1 MFEDEIVDY
10 SIYEIAFTERQMA
23 IITGQ
28 EVEDLTVK
36 EVKQIIDKAEKMEC
50 IVLAENVYFRYAD
63 MLFVHN
69 PALSRF
75 KHNV

>member
-36 EVKQIIDKAEKMEC
+36 EIKRIIDKAEKMGC
-50 IVLAENVYFRYAD
+50 IVLAANVYFRYED

-69 PALSRF
+69 PALSRR
-75 KHNV
+75 KQK